1 MGKVGR
7 AALQGLLVVVGFL
20 MVQASR
26 RSAWMRNQINKD
38 LVLEVASADGV
49 AHHLEFV
56 RDSRRIVSRRGPAA
70 RPDLRVRFDT
80 AAHAFRAL
88 VDPHPVGRVMR
99 GMLAERITV
108 DGNTSLLLWF
118 HGLTRIVVPI
128 GRHRPGKAPL
138 PGALLEPDPQ
148 SKVFGRVTREPA
160 VEGLDPDWAAAAA
173 ARATLV
179 NLRAQTTEAVRYW

>member
-1 MGKVGR
+1 VGKTGLKV
-7 AALQGLLVVVGFL
+7 LLVAVGFL

-38 LVLEVASADGV
+38 LVLEISSADGV

-56 RDSRRIVSRRGPAA
+56 RDSRRIISRRGPAPRA
-70 RPDLRVRFDT
+70 ELKVRFDT
-80 AAHAFRAL
+80 AAHGFRAL
-88 VDPHPVGRVMR
+88 VDPHPVRQVVK

-108 DGNTSLLLWF
+108 EGNQSLLLWF

-128 GRHRPGKAPL
+128 GRHRPRRSPL
-138 PGALLEPDPQ
+138 PGALLEPNPQ
-148 SKVFGRVTREPA
+148 SRVYGLVTREP
-160 VEGLDPDWAAAAA
+160 VTDSLDPEWTAAAA

-179 NLRAQTTEAVRYW
+179 NLRAQTTEPVPYW